1 MADHYRGRTR
11 RSDDNLIPLITGLV
25 VLAAVGP
32 ALFTAA
38 TQWLIPRLSAGRDA
52 VSLSFGEWWDQN
64 WWLVIFWVLEL
75 AVLFAFLAWSRRR
88 RLRRS
93 RQMDSVV
100 TGLARVMPA
109 DWEPDRDIRVLKWAG
124 HRPVRLRVQLTP
136 RSALDDPSWRSS
148 VAEAARKVLGPLE
161 PISWPQPPRS
171 GVFDWGVRPPRVELR
186 VVNGPAAEQSR
197 EPLPTRTLGES
208 NTAAIVRP
216 ARATRTPTPLW
227 RTYRST
233 GGRGRE
239 SPERAT
245 ADHGPASTRHDR
257 ED

>member
-52 VSLSFGEWWDQN
+52 VSLSFGEWWEQN

-93 RQMDSVV
+93 RQMDAVV

-148 VAEAARKVLGPLE
+148 VAEAARMVLGPLE

-171 GVFDWGVRPPRVELR
+171 GVFDWAVRPPRVELR
-186 VVNGPAAEQSR
+186 VVNGPAAEQPR
-197 EPLPTRTLGES
+197 EPLHSSENRTQQRLS
-208 NTAAIVRP
+208 DP
-216 ARATRTPTPLW
+216 PPRATPASSAAVEDLQI
-227 RTYRST
+227 YR
-233 GGRGRE
+233 RPRPE
-239 SPERAT
+239 PPERAT
-245 ADHGPASTRHDR
+245 ADRGSASTRHDR

>member
-25 VLAAVGP
+25 VLAAAGP

-52 VSLSFGEWWDQN
+52 VSMSLGEWWSQN
-64 WWLVIFWVLEL
+64 WWLVTFWVLEL
-75 AVLFAFLAWSRRR
+75 VVLFVFLAWSRRR

-109 DWEPDRDIRVLKWAG
+109 DWQPDRDIRVLRWSG

-136 RSALDDPSWRSS
+136 RSALDDPS
-148 VAEAARKVLGPLE
+148 
-161 PISWPQPPRS
+161 
-171 GVFDWGVRPPRVELR
+171 
-186 VVNGPAAEQSR
+186 
-197 EPLPTRTLGES
+197 
-208 NTAAIVRP
+208 
-216 ARATRTPTPLW
+216 
-227 RTYRST
+227 
-233 GGRGRE
+233 
-239 SPERAT
+239 
-245 ADHGPASTRHDR
+245 
-257 ED
+257 